1 MLRRTCAALKPNG
14 ARCRANPLRES
25 DYCLM
30 HDPERA
36 EEVAEAR
43 KLGGLRKR
51 REAALI
57 GAYDLEGLDSLA
69 VLERVL
75 EIALLDTLSLDNSLN
90 RSRTLGYLVGIG
102 TKLRQEGETEGRL
115 RALESAVQG
124 QKVPATS
131 VLDGELDDDEHFS
144 EAEP

>member
-1 MLRRTCAALKPNG
+1 MPRRTCAFLKPNG
-14 ARCRANPLRES
+14 ERCRANPLRES

-30 HDPERA
+30 HDPEHA

-57 GAYDLEGLDSLA
+57 GAYDLQGLDSLA

-75 EIALLDTLSLDNSLN
+75 EIALLDTLGLDNSLN
-90 RSRTLGYLVGIG
+90 RSRTLGYLVGVG
-102 TKLRQEGETEGRL
+102 TRLRQEGETEERL
-115 RALESAVQG
+115 RALESAVRG
-124 QKVPATS
+124 QKMPAES
-131 VLDGELDDDEHFS
+131 VFDGESEEDGYFS

>member
-1 MLRRTCAALKPNG
+1 MLRRACAALKPNG

-30 HDPERA
+30 HDPEHA
-36 EEVAEAR
+36 AQVAEAR

-57 GAYDLEGLDSLA
+57 GAYDLAGLDRLA

-75 EIALLDTLSLDNSLN
+75 EIALLDTLGLDNSLK

-102 TKLRQEGETEGRL
+102 TRLRQEGETEERL
-115 RALESAVQG
+115 RALEAAVQG
-124 QKVPATS
+124 QKMPPAS
-131 VLDGELDDDEHFS
+131 AFDEEPGQQGFFSEGEL
-144 EAEP
+144 

>member
-1 MLRRTCAALKPNG
+1 MLRHSCAALKPTG
-14 ARCRANPLRES
+14 APCRANLLRQS

-30 HDPERA
+30 HGPDHA

-57 GAYDLEGLDSLA
+57 GAYDLQGLDRLA

-75 EIALLDTLSLDNSLN
+75 EIALLDTLGLDNSLN

-102 TKLRQEGETEGRL
+102 TKLRQERETEERL
-115 RALESAVQG
+115 RALEAAVQG
-124 QKVPATS
+124 QKIPAPS
-131 VLDGELDDDEHFS
+131 VFDGEPGEEEFFS
-144 EAEP
+144 EREP